1 MTNEWIQT
9 LTDTL
14 ASPSFIQ
21 ATFSQPRLKSQDVQ
35 KVKAKQIH
43 LKNQPVVQFEFQQE
57 HVLHHENKEPTLI
70 ASTVQQLF
78 EQFRQIHIETTTE
91 RSHYQI
97 SKKFKVLVK
106 HIPKREESKVDF
118 SHNRQKNYLL
128 QEGTIYPFLVALGV
142 QTSEGKIKAAKRDKF
157 KQINRFVEMVE
168 DTLSH
173 LPNDRPIKIIDFG
186 SGKSYLTFAL
196 YHYLTVEKQKQVQIT
211 GLDLKKEV
219 IAHCDAL
226 AKQLNY
232 EQLQFKV
239 GDISDYTGESVDM
252 VITLHA
258 CDVATDMALS
268 KAVQWGAK
276 VILSVPC
283 CQHELANQIDSTP
296 LQTLLKHGLMKER
309 FSSLAT
315 DAIRAQLLTIV
326 GYDTQLLEFIDAAHT
341 PKNILIRAYLTKQAA
356 SSQIIE
362 EYLTFKNLL
371 HAQPFLENELRK
383 QNKLPF

>member
-9 LTDTL
+9 LTVTL

-106 HIPKREESKVDF
+106 HTPKREESKVDF

-283 CQHELANQIDSTP
+283 CQHELANQIDSAP